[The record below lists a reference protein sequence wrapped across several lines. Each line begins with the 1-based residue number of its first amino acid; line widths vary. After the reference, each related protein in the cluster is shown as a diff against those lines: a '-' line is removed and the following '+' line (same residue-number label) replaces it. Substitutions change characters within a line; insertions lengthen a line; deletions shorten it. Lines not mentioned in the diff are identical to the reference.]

1 MLTQIDPLKRLK
13 SISINNIS
21 IQTNKLPTID
31 KKQNISNTKLMYTKL
46 LNISSIIS
54 IYTISVNVCNSLH
67 ISLISYI
74 NNI

>member
-31 KKQNISNTKLMYTKL
+31 KKQNINNTKLMYTKL

-54 IYTISVNVCNSLH
+54 IYTISVNVCKSLH

>member
-13 SISINNIS
+13 SILINNIS

-31 KKQNISNTKLMYTKL
+31 KKQNINNTKLMYTKL

-54 IYTISVNVCNSLH
+54 IYTISVNVCKSLH

>member
-31 KKQNISNTKLMYTKL
+31 KKQNINNTKLMYTKL

-54 IYTISVNVCNSLH
+54 IYTISVNVYKSLH